1 MTFAKMFSVRT
12 LVFENGERMPLL
24 MSTDSGMPVFDACVY
39 ATSRI
44 RPASGSAATIEQ
56 ALRGVQLLLTFTSQ
70 RHIDLHQRFSSAQF
84 LDVHELDELVRAAY
98 GALSSKGSTKTD
110 RVSPKIISLEQARRR
125 APKVTTEPDVS
136 TSTAAIR
143 LYYSRTYLEWLGQR
157 VAATVCKTL
166 DEKSTYMALLRE
178 FLAVLANR
186 TPKARLGSDRL
197 SLTGRERA
205 ILLRVIDPAG
215 PDNPWTGEFVSDRN
229 RLLVTWGM
237 GTGLR
242 RGELLNLRIKLIDF
256 NRCTADI
263 VRQHDS
269 KKDPRKYQPNP
280 KTRERRIGISKELAH
295 LTHEH
300 VVKYR
305 SKIRDARKHDFLFV
319 ANTGAPLS
327 MAAVSKIYRTLRSKH
342 PGVGGNLSSHV
353 LRHTWNEDF
362 SEIAD
367 HAGLSEEDERRGRI
381 HAMGWSA
388 TSASAEHYLKRRTRR
403 VATEVSVRIQQA
415 VIDAGGDDEHV
426 D

>member
-1 MTFAKMFSVRT
+1 M
-12 LVFENGERMPLL
+12 
-24 MSTDSGMPVFDACVY
+24 
-39 ATSRI
+39 
-44 RPASGSAATIEQ
+44 
-56 ALRGVQLLLTFTSQ
+56 
-70 RHIDLHQRFSSAQF
+70 
-84 LDVHELDELVRAAY
+84 
-98 GALSSKGSTKTD
+98 
-110 RVSPKIISLEQARRR
+110 
-125 APKVTTEPDVS
+125 S

-143 LYYSRTYLEWLGQR
+143 LYYSRMYLEWLGQR
-157 VAATVCKTL
+157 AAATVCKTL
-166 DEKSTYMALLRE
+166 DEKSTYMAVLRE

-197 SLTGRERA
+197 SLTGPERET
-205 ILLRVIDPAG
+205 LLRVIDPAT
-215 PDNPWTGEFVSDRN
+215 PDNPWTGEFVRDRN

-242 RGELLNLRIKLIDF
+242 RGELLNLRIKLTDF
-256 NRCTADI
+256 NRCMADI

-327 MAAVSKIYRTLRSKH
+327 MAAVSKIYRTLRNKH

-362 SEIAD
+362 SEVAD

-403 VATEVSVRIQQA
+403 VATEVSIRIQQA
-415 VIDAGGDDEHV
+415 VIDAGGDDDHV
-426 D
+426 G